1 MVGKAATQCSVCGP
15 PETLDSIQVD
25 GVTTGVPKGVF
36 NLKAR
41 QRSGRPLRG
50 LMYPFS
56 HAVSI
61 NNPKLRR
68 KIFEYLVASATTS
81 GASAGLR
88 CEVADLCGADDC
100 IGRQLVQALVGNYD
114 AGRSAPAPVVAA
126 AAAAVAGSAPAAFVH
141 EPLSVPQYVD
151 AVTVDAV
158 QPFVTQN
165 ISPFFGRPG
174 FLKLV
179 DLVLRTTSD
188 VLAVAPGADGA
199 AAASLQ
205 FSVAERTYL
214 STVFPPILA
223 AVNST
228 ADHTLPLHL
237 RPFLRTLAA
246 RARAFWTHLCANK
259 PADYDSLFET
269 TPLSVLGAAQRGMSC
284 LSGPKELQRTYE
296 WVPFSTLARRRARG
310 AGTEAV
316 PLQVDTAS
324 SGGGVAAVS
333 PGVAASSSGSAGAGS
348 AAPEVEERSC
358 CQPSSRN
365 GKLHGQQHRHHMGTS
380 KAHTP
385 CVLFFICRHGVV
397 YSVFLEAHPESKQR
411 ILEVVLAMF
420 PNVKL
425 IYYDDSCNNFEY
437 DFSRFPYHFADVQML
452 VDPTHSGNHGWPM
465 TNCPSVFHHSTF
477 TATSISTRNP
487 ALQEQTN
494 SQWKPFLNSA
504 RFFSGPVAMHM
515 IMRKQAMVNIQINQK
530 LKGRAWVVAAADG
543 SAVGG
548 VGGIGAAASAG
559 VELVESAADAAGKF
573 EEELGGEIPDASRV
587 IDLDADDEDVTADEA
602 RAFYDFAAML
612 ARDEEPAG
620 EIVGVGADEDE
631 DIEAAVFAG
640 AAHGGVSMNED
651 DDTHVGMDDEAVPVD
666 LAESRL
672 ARSIEEATRVLA
684 ASASAA
690 GSAAAVS

>member
-1 MVGKAATQCSVCGP
+1 M
-15 PETLDSIQVD
+15 
-25 GVTTGVPKGVF
+25 
-36 NLKAR
+36 
-41 QRSGRPLRG
+41 
-50 LMYPFS
+50 
-56 HAVSI
+56 
-61 NNPKLRR
+61 
-68 KIFEYLVASATTS
+68 
-81 GASAGLR
+81 
-88 CEVADLCGADDC
+88 
-100 IGRQLVQALVGNYD
+100 
-114 AGRSAPAPVVAA
+114 
-126 AAAAVAGSAPAAFVH
+126 
-141 EPLSVPQYVD
+141 
-151 AVTVDAV
+151 
-158 QPFVTQN
+158 
-165 ISPFFGRPG
+165 
-174 FLKLV
+174 
-179 DLVLRTTSD
+179 
-188 VLAVAPGADGA
+188 
-199 AAASLQ
+199 
-205 FSVAERTYL
+205 
-214 STVFPPILA
+214 
-223 AVNST
+223 
-228 ADHTLPLHL
+228 
-237 RPFLRTLAA
+237 
-246 RARAFWTHLCANK
+246 
-259 PADYDSLFET
+259 
-269 TPLSVLGAAQRGMSC
+269 
-284 LSGPKELQRTYE
+284 
-296 WVPFSTLARRRARG
+296 
-310 AGTEAV
+310 

-385 CVLFFICRHGVV
+385 CVLFFICRHCVV

-452 VDPTHSGNHGWPM
+452 VDPTHSGNHGWLM

-477 TATSISTRNP
+477 TATSIFTRNP
-487 ALQEQTN
+487 TLQEQTN

-651 DDTHVGMDDEAVPVD
+651 DDTHVGMGGEAVPVD